1 MNNMISAST
10 GLQEF
15 DVVVRALGFAAVKHS
30 KQRRKDADK
39 TPYIN
44 HPIALLELL
53 WTVGGIRDAAALA
66 AALLHDTVED
76 TGTTPEELSDAFGED
91 IRDIVL
97 ELSSDKSLPSAEQK
111 RLQVEHAPHMS
122 PRAKLVKL
130 CDKICNVT
138 DIHVSPPA
146 AWEPARKLA
155 YFDWAGKVVDGVR
168 GINPAL
174 EARFDEIIVRA
185 RAGVTSG

>member
-1 MNNMISAST
+1 MNRMNEE
-10 GLQEF
+10 GF
-15 DVVVRALGFAAVKHS
+15 DVVVRALGFASIKHS

-44 HPIALLELL
+44 HPIALMELL
-53 WTVGGIRDAAALA
+53 WTVGGVRDASTLA

-76 TGTTPEELSDAFGED
+76 TGTTPNELAAAFGED

-122 PRAKLVKL
+122 MPAKLVKL

-146 AWEPARKLA
+146 TWELVRKLA
-155 YFDWAGKVVDGVR
+155 YFDWAGKVVDGIR
-168 GINPAL
+168 GVNSAL
-174 EARFDEIIVRA
+174 EARFDEIVARA
-185 RAGVTSG
+185 RAGVTSV